1 MDDSFHP
8 LVSRLAEALR
18 PRWDDLPER
27 APLAIAPDLE
37 EVRGELEGEAM
48 LIRNQLLRCRG
59 LRKIHLETAR
69 VGRHLDILHCV
80 MFPDPRFDLPLFG
93 VDIVAG
99 RGVVS
104 AAIVDLSPTDG
115 ELPASITADLEAQ
128 PRFNYR
134 QPRDLPGWGDIF
146 SPQVLFVRPADA
158 GEEDAFIADV
168 LGFHDV
174 LMRAL
179 VRCEPEPAS
188 APASRRRLEGQ
199 RRYCR
204 QQRSNDKTRRVL
216 EMAFNPDWADRYIS
230 TLLFDDPTEP
240 SP

>member
-18 PRWDDLPER
+18 PRWDHLPGR
-27 APLAIAPDLE
+27 APLEIAPDLE

-48 LIRNQLLRCRG
+48 LIRNQLLCCRG

-80 MFPDPRFDLPLFG
+80 MFPDPCFDLPLFG
-93 VDIVAG
+93 VDIVAA

-115 ELPASITADLEAQ
+115 PLPAAIAADLEAR
-128 PRFNYR
+128 PRHAYR
-134 QPRDLPGWGDIF
+134 QPRDLPSWGEIF
-146 SPQVLFVRPADA
+146 SPHVLFVRPADSI
-158 GEEDAFIADV
+158 EEDAFIDDV
-168 LGFHDV
+168 LGVHDV
-174 LMRAL
+174 LLRAL
-179 VRCEPEPAS
+179 VSSEPEPGS
-188 APASRRRLEGQ
+188 APGSLRRLEGQ

-204 QQRSNDKTRRVL
+204 HQRSNDKTRRVL
-216 EMAFNPDWADRYIS
+216 EVAFNPDWAERYIS
-230 TLLFDDPTEP
+230 TLLFDDPPGLTP
-240 SP
+240 

>member
-1 MDDSFHP
+1 MDETFHP

-27 APLAIAPDLE
+27 GPLAIAPDLS

-48 LIRNQLLRCRG
+48 LIRNQLLCCRG

-93 VDIVAG
+93 VDIVAA

-115 ELPASITADLEAQ
+115 LLPAAISTALQAQ
-128 PRFNYR
+128 SRFAYR
-134 QPRDLPGWGDIF
+134 QPRELPAWGDIF
-146 SPQVLFVRPADA
+146 SSQVLFVRPADA
-158 GEEDAFIADV
+158 REEDAFIDDV
-168 LGFHDV
+168 LSFHDV
-174 LMRAL
+174 LLRAL
-179 VRCEPEPAS
+179 AQCEPEPS
-188 APASRRRLEGQ
+188 TAPGTSRRLEGQ

-204 QQRSNDKTRRVL
+204 HQRSNDKTRRVL
-216 EMAFNPDWADRYIS
+216 EVAFNPDWAERYIS
-230 TLLFDDPTEP
+230 TLLFDDPPEP
-240 SP
+240 TP

>member
-1 MDDSFHP
+1 MDETFHP
-8 LVSRLAEALR
+8 LVSRLADALR
-18 PRWDDLPER
+18 PRWDDLPDR
-27 APLAIAPDLE
+27 SPLAIADDLA

-80 MFPDPRFDLPLFG
+80 MFPDPCFDLPLFG

-115 ELPASITADLEAQ
+115 RLPDAIAEDLRAQ
-128 PRFNYR
+128 PRFAYR
-134 QPRDLPGWGDIF
+134 QPRELPAWGDIF

-158 GEEDAFIADV
+158 EEEEAFIGDV

-174 LMRAL
+174 LLRAL
-179 VRCEPEPAS
+179 ARTEPEPVA
-188 APASRRRLEGQ
+188 AEGTLRRLEGQ
-199 RRYCR
+199 QRYCR
-204 QQRSNDKTRRVL
+204 HQRSNDKTRRVL
-216 EMAFNPDWADRYIS
+216 EVAFNADWADRYIS
-230 TLLFDDPTEP
+230 TLLFDDPPEP
-240 SP
+240 CP